1 MWLVRLRIRE
11 ARPWARGRNRLRVGP
26 SSTNAS
32 VMNRSSGSRRWLRTC
47 ARCSALATAES
58 STLPTGSLAACGSN
72 FMIACASLAG
82 SPRMRSTTRRT
93 LVGDIRTYF
102 AVALPTR
109 TRSGMGSDTT
119 RPPLVLDVPAER
131 TCRRELA
138 ELVPD
143 HRLGHE
149 DRYVLAPV
157 VHRDGVTEHRRHDH
171 RAARPRLD
179 DVLGALVV
187 LRVHLLHQVVVDEGT
202 LLQTPWHL
210 LCLLA
215 PLRGL
220 AATHDHAVAL
230 LVRTAGAPL
239 WLAPRADWVPAT

>member
-26 SSTNAS
+26 SSTKAS

-58 STLPTGSLAACGSN
+58 RTLPTGSLAACGSN

-82 SPRMRSTTRRT
+82 RPRMRSTTRRT
-93 LVGDIRTYF
+93 LVGDIRTYL
-102 AVALPTR
+102 AVALPITACGAN
-109 TRSGMGSDTT
+109 SAADAAWEALATT
-119 RPPLVLDVPAER
+119 CPPLVLDVPAEGTR
-131 TCRRELA
+131 GRELA

-149 DRYVLAPV
+149 DRHVLASV
-157 VHRDGVTEHRRHDH
+157 VHGDGVTEHRRHDH

-202 LLQTPWHL
+202 LFETARHL
-210 LCLLA
+210 
-215 PLRGL
+215 
-220 AATHDHAVAL
+220 VYIS
-230 LVRTAGAPL
+230 
-239 WLAPRADWVPAT
+239 